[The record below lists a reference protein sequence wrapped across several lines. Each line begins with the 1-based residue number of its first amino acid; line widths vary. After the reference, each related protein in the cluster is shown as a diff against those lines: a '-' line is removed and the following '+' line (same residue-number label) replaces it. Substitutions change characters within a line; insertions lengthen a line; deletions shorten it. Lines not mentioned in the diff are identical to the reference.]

1 MKAGAVFPAA
11 RRIEIVTLDEPEIS
25 TPTQI
30 KLRILEVGVCGTD
43 REICR
48 FHHGTAPEGSEF
60 LVLGHE
66 SLAEVVETGRDVRR
80 FRPGDL
86 VVPMVRLACGDA
98 GCPACRA
105 GRPDFCYTGGFRER
119 GIKQAHGFMT
129 DFVVDEEKFVNLVP
143 PELREVA
150 VLVEPLTIAEKVL
163 LEIRAIQQRLS
174 WKHAASRAVVLGA
187 GPIGLLGAMA
197 LVNAGFETYIYSRE
211 AAGDPRAE
219 VAAAVG
225 ANYISSGTQS
235 VEQLAATVGNID
247 VVYEAI
253 GGSQTA
259 FDLLNVLGADGLFCF
274 TGVPRHGQPISIEAD
289 RLLYNLVL
297 KNQAIL
303 GAVNAGRD
311 AFEAAVRDLG
321 AFYQRWPRAVRA
333 LITRRYALEEFRE
346 PILEPN
352 GIKNIIVLGGKN

>member
-1 MKAGAVFPAA
+1 MKAGAVFPGA
-11 RRIEIVTLDEPEIS
+11 RKVEIVTLDEPEIS
-25 TPTQI
+25 SPTQI

-66 SLAEVVETGRDVRR
+66 SLAEVIETGREARR
-80 FRPGDL
+80 FQPGDL
-86 VVPMVRLACGDA
+86 VVPTVRLACGSGA
-98 GCPACRA
+98 CRACRA
-105 GRPDFCYTGGFRER
+105 GRPDLCYTDGFRER

-129 DFVVDEEKFVNLVP
+129 NFVVDEEEFLNPVP
-143 PELREVA
+143 RELREVA
-150 VLVEPLTIAEKVL
+150 VLVEPLTIAEKAL
-163 LEIRAIQQRLS
+163 IQIRAIQERLP
-174 WKHAASRAVVLGA
+174 WKHAGGRAVVLGA
-187 GPIGLLGAMA
+187 GPVGLLGAMT

-211 AAGDPRAE
+211 TAGDLRTE

-225 ANYISSGTQS
+225 AVYISSQTQS
-235 VEQLAATVGNID
+235 VEQLPATVGNID

-253 GGSQTA
+253 GASQTA

-274 TGVPRHGQPISIEAD
+274 TGVPRHGQPISIRAD

-297 KNQAIL
+297 KNQVVL
-303 GAVNAGRD
+303 GTVNAGRD
-311 AFEAAVRDLG
+311 AYEAAVRDLG

-346 PILEPN
+346 PILEPR
-352 GIKNIIVLGGKN
+352 GIKNIIVLDGKN